1 MQKTLFN
8 LKKQKTNSI
17 WWYYIILC
25 SSQITTLF
33 QEAGLAKIQSLLIL
47 RNQIGNDRIQ
57 FWSDGRPMV
66 QTFFY
71 DYIERP
77 NIILVLFI

>member
-8 LKKQKTNSI
+8 FKKQTVFGD
-17 WWYYIILC
+17 IILC

-57 FWSDGRPMV
+57 F
-66 QTFFY
+66 
-71 DYIERP
+71 
-77 NIILVLFI
+77 